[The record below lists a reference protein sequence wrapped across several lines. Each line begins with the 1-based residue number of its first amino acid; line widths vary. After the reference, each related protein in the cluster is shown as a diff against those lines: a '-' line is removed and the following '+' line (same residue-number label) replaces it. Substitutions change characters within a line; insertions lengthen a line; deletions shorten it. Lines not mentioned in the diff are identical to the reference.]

1 MIQGELNETLQIK
14 DRGVKQAPFRV
25 LKGATMPAV
34 LVELGFIS
42 NPEEEKK
49 LQDPAYRD
57 QLLEALVRAVA
68 RYKATVEGTPVPG
81 AAPRREPRSAGSR
94 NAAPA
99 PPAPS
104 AAPPAPAAGRRQARA
119 PPPGPPK
126 PRHRNHRRRNRP
138 RRRVDPHE
146 PPRGELRHGAGA
158 GAGPRGGPLVVARR
172 PRRAAAAGGRRRKRR
187 RRKACR

>member
-1 MIQGELNETLQIK
+1 ELNETLQIK

-68 RYKATVEGTPVPG
+68 HYKATVEGTPAAAPGGVPG
-81 AAPRREPRSAGSR
+81 AAGAPPAAGTPAPAPPAA
-94 NAAPA
+94 AAPA
-99 PPAPS
+99 PPP
-104 AAPPAPAAGRRQARA
+104 AAKPAPKPPGKTSGKMGRQA
-119 PPPGPPK
+119 
-126 PRHRNHRRRNRP
+126 
-138 RRRVDPHE
+138 
-146 PPRGELRHGAGA
+146 
-158 GAGPRGGPLVVARR
+158 
-172 PRRAAAAGGRRRKRR
+172 
-187 RRKACR
+187 